1 MSIFSINDNSNY
13 GSILS
18 QSKANK
24 ESKENSKI
32 SFANTFLKQNA
43 SKLNEIQNANSQTLA
58 RSEVLSNNNALS
70 NNSNSTNISNSSNTN
85 LSINNATKTSSPNYD
100 ISSEFKN
107 SIYTLKYKQ
116 ADTSNI
122 VSLAY
127 GYGVDANG
135 YMGSDFNKAAGLPED
150 FKIHKSTL
158 DEIKKA
164 AENDPVVSST
174 KEYLGV
180 SEYYTNID
188 MAETI
193 KQYYNLF
200 FNALGQSF
208 PNDKTSFSEAD
219 INSMPSGYA
228 IDGFYNGYGAFKHPD
243 AIRNDDIAIKSIAD
257 YSNVLISN
265 IYRSQEQLNEAN
277 SIYSDSAGLISGI
290 KPETLGLS
298 LEEIKNVS
306 KGEDWQFNPDMS
318 VYPQNEYGSYSKEA
332 LFMSLIKSQEG
343 RILYSPKTTLNPTIE
358 AYNRAM
364 AKESFSGPAIHLD
377 SIMTGKSDFKS
388 FFRYWAERGIAE
400 GDLYMYEN
408 NIPKESAMGNWAL
421 DAEIKQALANGWK
434 AKPSTINSYA
444 DSIMD
449 RLNNLIGQTRV

>member
-13 GSILS
+13 NSILS
-18 QSKANK
+18 QAKANK

-32 SFANTFLKQNA
+32 SFANAFLKQNA
-43 SKLNEIQNANSQTLA
+43 SKLSDIESKNSQTLA
-58 RSEVLSNNNALS
+58 RSEIL
-70 NNSNSTNISNSSNTN
+70 NSTNTTNTSNNTN
-85 LSINNATKTSSPNYD
+85 FSISSKTSSPNYD

-116 ADTSNI
+116 ADISTNT
-122 VSLAY
+122 AY
-127 GYGVDANG
+127 GYSVDKDG

-164 AENDPVVSST
+164 AENEPYIADM
-174 KEYLGV
+174 KQYFGV

-200 FNALGQSF
+200 SNALSQSF

-219 INSMPSGYA
+219 INSMPKGYA
-228 IDGFYNGYGAFKHPD
+228 ING
-243 AIRNDDIAIKSIAD
+243 IKSMDFNDPNNRMNITGLKD
-257 YSNVLISN
+257 FSNSLISN
-265 IYRSQEQLNEAN
+265 IYKTPEQAKEADDLWA
-277 SIYSDSAGLISGI
+277 DSGYMIDGLLP
-290 KPETLGLS
+290 KTLGLS

-318 VYPQNEYGSYSKEA
+318 VYPQNEDGSYSKET
-332 LFMSLIKSQEG
+332 LFMSFLKSQGGQPVES
-343 RILYSPKTTLNPTIE
+343 LKTTLNPTIE
-358 AYNRAM
+358 AYNTAM
-364 AKESFSGPAIHLD
+364 AKESFSTTSVDIGD
-377 SIMTGKSDFKS
+377 IMTGKVDFASLFKYLAS
-388 FFRYWAERGIAE
+388 KNGKLE
-400 GDLYMYEN
+400 GQLYMYEN

>member
-18 QSKANK
+18 QAKANK

-32 SFANTFLKQNA
+32 SFANAFLKQNA
-43 SKLNEIQNANSQTLA
+43 SKLSDIESKNSQTLA
-58 RSEVLSNNNALS
+58 RSEMLSNNNALS

-116 ADTSNI
+116 ADISTSTNTT
-122 VSLAY
+122 Y
-127 GYGVDANG
+127 GYSVDKDG

-164 AENDPVVSST
+164 AENEPYIADM
-174 KEYLGV
+174 KQYFGV

-200 FNALGQSF
+200 SNALGQSF

-219 INSMPSGYA
+219 INSMPSGYGVSGTQWM
-228 IDGFYNGYGAFKHPD
+228 DF
-243 AIRNDDIAIKSIAD
+243 NDP
-257 YSNVLISN
+257 SNRMNITHLRDFSNSLISN
-265 IYRSQEQLNEAN
+265 IYKTPEQAKEAN
-277 SIYSDSAGLISGI
+277 DLWADSGYMIDGLLP
-290 KPETLGLS
+290 KTLGLS

-318 VYPQNEYGSYSKEA
+318 VYPQNEDGSYSKEA
-332 LFMSLIKSQEG
+332 LFMSFLKSQGGQPVE
-343 RILYSPKTTLNPTIE
+343 SPKTTLNPTIE

-364 AKESFSGPAIHLD
+364 AKESFSTTSVDIGD
-377 SIMTGKSDFKS
+377 IMTGKVDFASLFKYLAS
-388 FFRYWAERGIAE
+388 KNGKLE
-400 GDLYMYEN
+400 GQLYMYEN
-408 NIPKESAMGNWAL
+408 NIPKESAIGNWAL

>member
-13 GSILS
+13 TSILS

-32 SFANTFLKQNA
+32 SFANAFLKQNA
-43 SKLNEIQNANSQTLA
+43 SKLSDIESKNSQTLA
-58 RSEVLSNNNALS
+58 RSEILSNNNALS

-116 ADTSNI
+116 ADLSTDT
-122 VSLAY
+122 AY
-127 GYGVDANG
+127 GYSVDKDG

-164 AENDPVVSST
+164 AENEPYIADM
-174 KEYLGV
+174 KQYFGV

-200 FNALGQSF
+200 SNALGQSF

-219 INSMPSGYA
+219 INSMPSGYGVSGTQSM
-228 IDGFYNGYGAFKHPD
+228 DF
-243 AIRNDDIAIKSIAD
+243 NDP
-257 YSNVLISN
+257 SNRMNITHLRDFSNSLISN
-265 IYRSQEQLNEAN
+265 VYQTPEQAKEAN
-277 SIYSDSAGLISGI
+277 EIWFDSGCMIKGLSS
-290 KPETLGLS
+290 ETLGLS

-318 VYPQNEYGSYSKEA
+318 VYPQNEDGSYSKEA
-332 LFMSLIKSQEG
+332 LFMSFLKSQGGQPIE
-343 RILYSPKTTLNPTIE
+343 SPKTTLNPTIE

-421 DAEIKQALANGWK
+421 DAEIKQAIANGWK

>member
-1 MSIFSINDNSNY
+1 A
-13 GSILS
+13 
-18 QSKANK
+18 KANK

-32 SFANTFLKQNA
+32 SFANAFLKQNA

-58 RSEVLSNNNALS
+58 RSEVL
-70 NNSNSTNISNSSNTN
+70 NSTNTTNTSNNTN
-85 LSINNATKTSSPNYD
+85 FSISSKTSSPNYD

-116 ADTSNI
+116 VDLNTDT
-122 VSLAY
+122 AY
-127 GYGVDANG
+127 GYSVDKDG

-200 FNALGQSF
+200 SNALGQSF

-219 INSMPSGYA
+219 INSMPKGYA
-228 IDGFYNGYGAFKHPD
+228 ING
-243 AIRNDDIAIKSIAD
+243 IKSMD
-257 YSNVLISN
+257 FNDPSNRMNITHLRDFSNSSITN
-265 IYRSQEQLNEAN
+265 IYQTSEQMKEAE
-277 SIYSDSAGLISGI
+277 SLYIQSGSLIDGI
-290 KPETLGLS
+290 NGHSFGLS

-318 VYPQNEYGSYSKEA
+318 VYPQNEDGSYSKEA
-332 LFMSLIKSQEG
+332 LFMSFLKSYGSGQPVE
-343 RILYSPKTTLNPTIE
+343 SPKTTLNPKVE

-364 AKESFSGPAIHLD
+364 AKESFNGD
-377 SIMTGKSDFKS
+377 SIALNDIMTGKVDFASLLKG
-388 FFRYWAERGIAE
+388 YAQDGW
-400 GDLYMYEN
+400 
-408 NIPKESAMGNWAL
+408 L
-421 DAEIKQALANGWK
+421 DADIYAIEKGVAWQNTSIGYGGAWFDNQFNQAKANGWK
-434 AKPSTINSYA
+434 ASSESINSYVG
-444 DSIMD
+444 SIMD

>member
-13 GSILS
+13 NSILS

-32 SFANTFLKQNA
+32 SFANAFLKQNA
-43 SKLNEIQNANSQTLA
+43 SKLSDIESKNSQTLA
-58 RSEVLSNNNALS
+58 RSEIL
-70 NNSNSTNISNSSNTN
+70 NSTNTTNTSNNTN
-85 LSINNATKTSSPNYD
+85 FSISSKTSSPNYD

-116 ADTSNI
+116 ADISNNT
-122 VSLAY
+122 AY
-127 GYGVDANG
+127 GYSVDKDG
-135 YMGSDFNKAAGLPED
+135 YMGSGFNKAAGLPED

-200 FNALGQSF
+200 SNALGQSF

-219 INSMPSGYA
+219 INSMPSGYGVSGTQWM
-228 IDGFYNGYGAFKHPD
+228 DF
-243 AIRNDDIAIKSIAD
+243 NDP
-257 YSNVLISN
+257 SNRMNITGLKDFSNSLISN
-265 IYRSQEQLNEAN
+265 VYKTPEQAKEADDLWA
-277 SIYSDSAGLISGI
+277 DSGYMIDGLLP
-290 KPETLGLS
+290 KTLGLS

-318 VYPQNEYGSYSKEA
+318 VYPQNEDGSYSKET
-332 LFMSLIKSQEG
+332 LFMSFLKSQGGQPVES
-343 RILYSPKTTLNPTIE
+343 LKTTLNPKVE
-358 AYNRAM
+358 AYNTAM
-364 AKESFSGPAIHLD
+364 AKESFSTTSVDIGD
-377 SIMTGKSDFKS
+377 IMTGKVDFASLFKYLAS
-388 FFRYWAERGIAE
+388 KNGKLE
-400 GDLYMYEN
+400 GQLYMYEN

-421 DAEIKQALANGWK
+421 DAEIKQAIANGWK

>member
-18 QSKANK
+18 QAKANK

-32 SFANTFLKQNA
+32 SFANAFLKQNA
-43 SKLNEIQNANSQTLA
+43 SKLNEIQNTNSQTLA
-58 RSEVLSNNNALS
+58 RSEVL
-70 NNSNSTNISNSSNTN
+70 NSTNTTNTSNNTN
-85 LSINNATKTSSPNYD
+85 FSISSKTSSPNYD

-116 ADTSNI
+116 VDISTSTNT
-122 VSLAY
+122 AY
-127 GYGVDANG
+127 GYSVDKDG

-200 FNALGQSF
+200 SNALGQSF

-219 INSMPSGYA
+219 INSMPSGY
-228 IDGFYNGYGAFKHPD
+228 GVSGTQSMNF
-243 AIRNDDIAIKSIAD
+243 NDP
-257 YSNVLISN
+257 SNRMNITHLRDFSNSLISN
-265 IYRSQEQLNEAN
+265 IYKTPEQMKEAE
-277 SIYSDSAGLISGI
+277 SLYIQSGSLIDGI
-290 KPETLGLS
+290 NGHSFGLS

-318 VYPQNEYGSYSKEA
+318 VYPQNEDGSYSKEA
-332 LFMSLIKSQEG
+332 LFMSFLKSYGSGQPVE
-343 RILYSPKTTLNPTIE
+343 SSETTLNPKVE

-364 AKESFSGPAIHLD
+364 AKESFNGD
-377 SIMTGKSDFKS
+377 SIALNDIMTGKVDFASLLKG
-388 FFRYWAERGIAE
+388 YAQDGW
-400 GDLYMYEN
+400 
-408 NIPKESAMGNWAL
+408 L
-421 DAEIKQALANGWK
+421 DADIYAMEKGVAWQNTSIGYGGAWFDNQFNQAKANGWK
-434 AKPSTINSYA
+434 ASSESINSYVG
-444 DSIMD
+444 SIMD

>member
-1 MSIFSINDNSNY
+1 
-13 GSILS
+13 
-18 QSKANK
+18 
-24 ESKENSKI
+24 I
-32 SFANTFLKQNA
+32 SFANAFLKQNA
-43 SKLNEIQNANSQTLA
+43 SKLNEIQSANSQTLA
-58 RSEVLSNNNALS
+58 RSEVL
-70 NNSNSTNISNSSNTN
+70 NSTNTTNTSNNTN
-85 LSINNATKTSSPNYD
+85 FSISSKTNSPNYD

-116 ADTSNI
+116 ADISNTSTNT
-122 VSLAY
+122 AY
-127 GYGVDANG
+127 GYSVDKDG
-135 YMGSDFNKAAGLPED
+135 YMGSDFNKAAGLPKD

-200 FNALGQSF
+200 SNALGQSF
-208 PNDKTSFSEAD
+208 PNDKTSFSQAD
-219 INSMPSGYA
+219 INSMPSGYGVSGTQWM
-228 IDGFYNGYGAFKHPD
+228 DF
-243 AIRNDDIAIKSIAD
+243 NDP
-257 YSNVLISN
+257 SNRMNITGLKDFSNSLISN
-265 IYRSQEQLNEAN
+265 VYKTPEQAKEADDLWA
-277 SIYSDSAGLISGI
+277 DSGYMIDGLLP
-290 KPETLGLS
+290 KTLGLS

-318 VYPQNEYGSYSKEA
+318 VYPQNEDGSYSKET
-332 LFMSLIKSQEG
+332 LFMSFLKSYGSGQPVE
-343 RILYSPKTTLNPTIE
+343 SPKTTLNPKVE

-364 AKESFSGPAIHLD
+364 AKESFSTTSVDIGD
-377 SIMTGKSDFKS
+377 IMTGKVDFASLFKYLAS
-388 FFRYWAERGIAE
+388 KNGKLE
-400 GDLYMYEN
+400 GQLYMYEN

-434 AKPSTINSYA
+434 AKPSTIDSYA

>member
-18 QSKANK
+18 QAKANK

-32 SFANTFLKQNA
+32 SFANAFLKQNA

-58 RSEVLSNNNALS
+58 RSEVL
-70 NNSNSTNISNSSNTN
+70 NSTNTTNTSNNTN
-85 LSINNATKTSSPNYD
+85 FSISSKTSSPNYD

-116 ADTSNI
+116 VDLNTDT
-122 VSLAY
+122 AY
-127 GYGVDANG
+127 GYSVDKDG

-200 FNALGQSF
+200 SNALGQSF

-219 INSMPSGYA
+219 INSMPKGYA
-228 IDGFYNGYGAFKHPD
+228 ING
-243 AIRNDDIAIKSIAD
+243 IKSMD
-257 YSNVLISN
+257 FNDPSNRMNITHLRDFSNSSITN
-265 IYRSQEQLNEAN
+265 IYQTSEQMKEAE
-277 SIYSDSAGLISGI
+277 SLYIQSGSLIDGI
-290 KPETLGLS
+290 NGHSFGLS

-318 VYPQNEYGSYSKEA
+318 VYPQNEDGSYSKEA
-332 LFMSLIKSQEG
+332 LFMSFLKSYGSGQPVE
-343 RILYSPKTTLNPTIE
+343 SPKTTLNPKVE

-364 AKESFSGPAIHLD
+364 AKESFNGD
-377 SIMTGKSDFKS
+377 SIALNDIMTGKVDFASLLKG
-388 FFRYWAERGIAE
+388 YAQDGW
-400 GDLYMYEN
+400 
-408 NIPKESAMGNWAL
+408 L
-421 DAEIKQALANGWK
+421 DADIYAIEKGVAWQNTSIGYGGAWFDNQFNQAKANGWK
-434 AKPSTINSYA
+434 ASSESINSYVG
-444 DSIMD
+444 SI
-449 RLNNLIGQTRV
+449 

>member
-1 MSIFSINDNSNY
+1 
-13 GSILS
+13 
-18 QSKANK
+18 
-24 ESKENSKI
+24 
-32 SFANTFLKQNA
+32 FANAFLKQNA

-58 RSEVLSNNNALS
+58 RSEVL
-70 NNSNSTNISNSSNTN
+70 NSTNTTNTSNNTN
-85 LSINNATKTSSPNYD
+85 FSISSKTSSPNYD

-116 ADTSNI
+116 ADISTSTNT
-122 VSLAY
+122 AY
-127 GYGVDANG
+127 GYSVDKDG

-200 FNALGQSF
+200 SNALGQSF

-219 INSMPSGYA
+219 INSMPKGYA
-228 IDGFYNGYGAFKHPD
+228 ING
-243 AIRNDDIAIKSIAD
+243 IKSMD
-257 YSNVLISN
+257 FNDPSNRMNITHLRDFSNSSITN
-265 IYRSQEQLNEAN
+265 IYQTPEQMKEAE
-277 SIYSDSAGLISGI
+277 SLYIQSGSLIDGI
-290 KPETLGLS
+290 NGHSFGLS

-318 VYPQNEYGSYSKEA
+318 VYPQNEDGSYSKET
-332 LFMSLIKSQEG
+332 LFMSFLKSQGGQPVE
-343 RILYSPKTTLNPTIE
+343 SPKTTLNPKVE
-358 AYNRAM
+358 AYNTAM
-364 AKESFSGPAIHLD
+364 AKESFSTTSVDIGD
-377 SIMTGKSDFKS
+377 IMTGKVDFASLLKG
-388 FFRYWAERGIAE
+388 YAQDGW
-400 GDLYMYEN
+400 
-408 NIPKESAMGNWAL
+408 L
-421 DAEIKQALANGWK
+421 DAGIYAMEKGVAWQNTSIGYGGAWFDNQFNQTKANGWK
-434 AKPSTINSYA
+434 ASNQSINSYVG
-444 DSIMD
+444 SIMD

>member
-32 SFANTFLKQNA
+32 SFANAFLKQNA
-43 SKLNEIQNANSQTLA
+43 SKLSDIESKNSQTLA
-58 RSEVLSNNNALS
+58 RSEVL
-70 NNSNSTNISNSSNTN
+70 NSTNTTNTSNNTN
-85 LSINNATKTSSPNYD
+85 FSISSKTSSPNYD

-116 ADTSNI
+116 VDLNTDT
-122 VSLAY
+122 AY
-127 GYGVDANG
+127 GYSVDKDG

-164 AENDPVVSST
+164 AENEPYIADM
-174 KEYLGV
+174 KQYFGV

-200 FNALGQSF
+200 SNALGQSF

-219 INSMPSGYA
+219 INSMPKGYA
-228 IDGFYNGYGAFKHPD
+228 ING
-243 AIRNDDIAIKSIAD
+243 IKSMD
-257 YSNVLISN
+257 FNDPSNRMNITHLRDFSNSLISN
-265 IYRSQEQLNEAN
+265 VYKTPEQAKEADE
-277 SIYSDSAGLISGI
+277 IWLDSGCMIKGLSS
-290 KPETLGLS
+290 ETLGLS

-318 VYPQNEYGSYSKEA
+318 VYPQNEDGSYSKET
-332 LFMSLIKSQEG
+332 LFMSFLKSQGGQPVES
-343 RILYSPKTTLNPTIE
+343 LKTTLNPKVE

-388 FFRYWAERGIAE
+388 FFRYWAERGIEE

-421 DAEIKQALANGWK
+421 DAEIKQAIANGWK

>member
-13 GSILS
+13 TSILS
-18 QSKANK
+18 QAKANK

-32 SFANTFLKQNA
+32 SFANAFLKQNA
-43 SKLNEIQNANSQTLA
+43 SKLNEIQNANSQTLV
-58 RSEVLSNNNALS
+58 RSEVL
-70 NNSNSTNISNSSNTN
+70 NSTNTTNTSNNTN
-85 LSINNATKTSSPNYD
+85 FSISSKTSSPNYD

-116 ADTSNI
+116 VDISNTSTNT
-122 VSLAY
+122 AY
-127 GYGVDANG
+127 GYSVDKDG
-135 YMGSDFNKAAGLPED
+135 YMGSDFNKAAGLPND

-164 AENDPVVSST
+164 AENEPYIADM
-174 KEYLGV
+174 KQYFGV

-200 FNALGQSF
+200 SNALGQSF

-219 INSMPSGYA
+219 INSMPKGYA
-228 IDGFYNGYGAFKHPD
+228 ING
-243 AIRNDDIAIKSIAD
+243 IKSMD
-257 YSNVLISN
+257 FNDPSNRMNITHLRDFSNSSITN
-265 IYRSQEQLNEAN
+265 IYQTPEQMKEAE
-277 SIYSDSAGLISGI
+277 SLYIQSGSLIDGI
-290 KPETLGLS
+290 NGHSFGLS

-318 VYPQNEYGSYSKEA
+318 VYPQNEDGSYSKEA
-332 LFMSLIKSQEG
+332 LFMSFLKSYGSGQPVE
-343 RILYSPKTTLNPTIE
+343 SSETTLNPKVE

-364 AKESFSGPAIHLD
+364 AKESFNGD
-377 SIMTGKSDFKS
+377 SIALNDIMTGKVDFASLLKG
-388 FFRYWAERGIAE
+388 YAQDGW
-400 GDLYMYEN
+400 
-408 NIPKESAMGNWAL
+408 L
-421 DAEIKQALANGWK
+421 DADIYAIEKGVAWQNTSIGYGGAWFDNQFNQAKANGWK
-434 AKPSTINSYA
+434 ASSESINSYVG
-444 DSIMD
+444 SIMD

>member
-1 MSIFSINDNSNY
+1 MSIFSINDNSSY

-18 QSKANK
+18 QSKASK

-32 SFANTFLKQNA
+32 SFANAFLKQNA
-43 SKLNEIQNANSQTLA
+43 SKLNEIQSANSQTLIK
-58 RSEVLSNNNALS
+58 SESLNNNL
-70 NNSNSTNISNSSNTN
+70 NSNFDTNYG
-85 LSINNATKTSSPNYD
+85 LF
-100 ISSEFKN
+100 SEFQN
-107 SIYTLKYKQ
+107 TVHTLKYKQ
-116 ADTSNI
+116 ADISNNT
-122 VSLAY
+122 AY
-127 GYGVDANG
+127 GYSVDKDG
-135 YMGSDFNKAAGLPED
+135 YMESDFNKAAGLPED

-200 FNALGQSF
+200 SNALGQSF

-219 INSMPSGYA
+219 INSMPKGYA
-228 IDGFYNGYGAFKHPD
+228 ING
-243 AIRNDDIAIKSIAD
+243 IKSMDFNDPSNRMNITHLRDFSNSSIA
-257 YSNVLISN
+257 N
-265 IYRSQEQLNEAN
+265 IYQTPEQMKEAE
-277 SIYSDSAGLISGI
+277 SLYIQSGSLIDGI
-290 KPETLGLS
+290 NGHSFGLS

-318 VYPQNEYGSYSKEA
+318 VYPQNEDGSYSKEA
-332 LFMSLIKSQEG
+332 LFMSFLKSYGSGQPVE
-343 RILYSPKTTLNPTIE
+343 SPKTTLNPKVE

-364 AKESFSGPAIHLD
+364 AKESFNGD
-377 SIMTGKSDFKS
+377 SIALNDIMTGKVDFASLLKG
-388 FFRYWAERGIAE
+388 YAQE
-400 GDLYMYEN
+400 G
-408 NIPKESAMGNWAL
+408 WL
-421 DAEIKQALANGWK
+421 DADIYAMDKGVAWQNTSIGYGGAWFDNQFNQAKANGWK
-434 AKPSTINSYA
+434 ASSESINSYVN
-444 DSIMD
+444 SIMD

>member
-32 SFANTFLKQNA
+32 SFANAFLKQNA
-43 SKLNEIQNANSQTLA
+43 SKLSDIESKNSQTLA
-58 RSEVLSNNNALS
+58 RSEILSNNNALS
-70 NNSNSTNISNSSNTN
+70 NNSNSTNISN
-85 LSINNATKTSSPNYD
+85 SINNATKTSSPNYD

-135 YMGSDFNKAAGLPED
+135 YMGSDFNKAAGLPND

-164 AENDPVVSST
+164 AENEPYIADM
-174 KEYLGV
+174 KQYFGV

-200 FNALGQSF
+200 SNALGQSF

-219 INSMPSGYA
+219 INSMPSGYGVSGTQSM
-228 IDGFYNGYGAFKHPD
+228 DF
-243 AIRNDDIAIKSIAD
+243 NDPSNRMNITHLRDFSNSSIA
-257 YSNVLISN
+257 N
-265 IYRSQEQLNEAN
+265 IYKTPEQAKEAN
-277 SIYSDSAGLISGI
+277 EIWFDSGCMIKGLSS
-290 KPETLGLS
+290 ETLGLS

-318 VYPQNEYGSYSKEA
+318 VYPQNEDGSYSKEA
-332 LFMSLIKSQEG
+332 LFMSFLKSQGGQPIE
-343 RILYSPKTTLNPTIE
+343 SPKTTLNPTIE

-421 DAEIKQALANGWK
+421 DAEIKQTLANGWK